1 MAAIDIDYS
10 NVAVTLH
17 LRVVE
22 CRTSGVGVVNRSGLP
37 WKQKF
42 VYIKKMLY
50 SKYNW
55 YPLFPFLLQLF
66 KHALSFIIL
75 NENSYKNKLMIK

>member
-1 MAAIDIDYS
+1 MLKQGSIKRFTYETVMLFYWMLLRDEKYNMAARDIDYS

-37 WKQKF
+37 WKQK
-42 VYIKKMLY
+42 
-50 SKYNW
+50 
-55 YPLFPFLLQLF
+55 LQI
-66 KHALSFIIL
+66 H
-75 NENSYKNKLMIK
+75 

>member
-1 MAAIDIDYS
+1 MAARDIDYS

-37 WKQKF
+37 WKQKLQ
-42 VYIKKMLY
+42 IHKK
-50 SKYNW
+50 NVI
-55 YPLFPFLLQLF
+55 F
-66 KHALSFIIL
+66 KV
-75 NENSYKNKLMIK
+75 

>member
-1 MAAIDIDYS
+1 MAARDIDYS

-37 WKQKF
+37 WKQK
-42 VYIKKMLY
+42 
-50 SKYNW
+50 
-55 YPLFPFLLQLF
+55 LQI
-66 KHALSFIIL
+66 H
-75 NENSYKNKLMIK
+75 